1 MPNLIGTTGHFGL
14 NTFFADNGLEDG
26 YPTRLYF
33 PADVHQMTAIVNEV
47 FWDMGLRFVFS
58 TRSKVPNIL
67 KEGSQEHYFGGDY
80 KFMPGKDEVSTLEI
94 WVCVVV
100 DSSDLI
106 SLPSLFAEV
115 KLER

>member
-1 MPNLIGTTGHFGL
+1 MSFTSSELYSWRGNSSTDQLYLGHFGL

-33 PADVHQMTAIVNEV
+33 PADVHQMTAIVKKV

-67 KEGSQEHYFGGDY
+67 KEGTQDPYFGGDY
-80 KFMPGKDEVSTLEI
+80 EFMPGKDEVSLTKRALVGFRFI
-94 WVCVVV
+94 W
-100 DSSDLI
+100 
-106 SLPSLFAEV
+106 
-115 KLER
+115 